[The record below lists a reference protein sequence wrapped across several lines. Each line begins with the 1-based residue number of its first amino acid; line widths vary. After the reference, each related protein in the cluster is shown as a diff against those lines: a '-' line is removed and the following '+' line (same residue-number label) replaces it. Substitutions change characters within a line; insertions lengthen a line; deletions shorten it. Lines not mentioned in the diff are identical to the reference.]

1 MEKQHS
7 TIEGIVSHLSAGDFD
22 AFKICAMLSNMGN
35 NLYLYQLEKMDFK
48 GSEIV
53 KAYNLLSGTGSEKE
67 RIAIFASRLSELSF
81 MSDSDILHIRNL
93 STENGVFYPET
104 FIIVAAYSLVISSI
118 LHVSK
123 SDALELVAKELQ
135 SQFKD
140 AKGLAIFNTLLSR
153 FGQQLAYFAK
163 LDGSGQVS
171 GYNKEYSALPVGEK
185 GKFIINFA
193 FGLRNDLRK
202 ADKSDVSYIM

>member
-1 MEKQHS
+1 
-7 TIEGIVSHLSAGDFD
+7 
-22 AFKICAMLSNMGN
+22 
-35 NLYLYQLEKMDFK
+35 MDFK
-48 GSEIV
+48 GAEIV

-67 RIAIFASRLSELSF
+67 RIAMFASRLSELSF

-104 FIIVAAYSLVISSI
+104 FIIVMAYSLVISSI

-171 GYNKEYSALPVGEK
+171 GYNKEYSALPVGK
-185 GKFIINFA
+185 KVN
-193 FGLRNDLRK
+193 L
-202 ADKSDVSYIM
+202 S